1 MIWLSL
7 FLVFFRQLN
16 TKLIITLK
24 NNSQTLVHCEAFLL
38 EKLSLTYDI
47 NVFETDILHRF
58 GGPKVCL
65 FDGGFLWSYLSYFQY
80 LVSLSVNYVFTVSL
94 ILLRF
99 CQIFLRNFYAAHF
112 CCT

>member
-1 MIWLSL
+1 MAFIVSGL
-7 FLVFFRQLN
+7 FFRQLN

-24 NNSQTLVHCEAFLL
+24 NNSQTLVHCEAFLS

-47 NVFETDILHRF
+47 DVFETDIVHRF

-65 FDGGFLWSYLSYFQY
+65 FDGGFLGPYLSYFQY

-99 CQIFLRNFYAAHF
+99 CQNFLRNLYFAPC